1 MATVSEDVGTAHNNS
16 WEQELIPMYKTN
28 ARIIELAESLGIQF
42 DYLPEDTIIGASFT
56 FDSEN
61 ARNHYVVTGSE
72 IKLTPGEP
80 IAFELDYILV
90 I

>member
-1 MATVSEDVGTAHNNS
+1 MSKRRKAMD
-16 WEQELIPMYKTN
+16 KTHSK
-28 ARIIELAESLGIQF
+28 IIELAESLGIRF
-42 DYLPEDTIIGASFT
+42 KYLPKNTIIGAMFT
-56 FDSEN
+56 FASEN
-61 ARNHYVVTGSE
+61 RRNDYMVVYSE